1 VSTKAASVAR
11 YVTVVGT
18 ADELGNNAE
27 LTEAGKDAFVQW
39 FRRHYV
45 DDASATLDASH
56 AIEDFAKDEIG
67 FPVWGDDYAVDFDH
81 LLAALASVGIKHQ
94 EHGLLLARPRDA
106 LGVQFGRFLTSGPR
120 SDLVAGI
127 IPCASVGLVV
137 GEAGTLKSWL
147 LASLAVSVAHDAPW
161 LGKHATGGTPDVRR
175 VVYVNF
181 DMPAATLD
189 TRLVYCG
196 DDGRVGRCN
205 YPGLSPAEPEFWIEL
220 EKAMR
225 PALVIID
232 TLGGATP
239 GASERDATFALPLK
253 LARRYANKVD
263 GAVLFAHHSGKEID
277 GAKTVSSV
285 VRGTSALGGD
295 VDVAYHLELLKAAGP
310 KERRA
315 RVSCVKFRDGAD
327 VPAPFVLQL
336 VDGKIGILGSETDFA
351 DELLSAIRANPGVC
365 VSTLARTLGKRKEL
379 TLETADE
386 LVVAGKLRSEISGR
400 TKALYIVD

>member
-1 VSTKAASVAR
+1 MTTKAASVAR

-18 ADELGNNAE
+18 ADEDGTAPAE
-27 LTEAGKDAFVQW
+27 LTEAGKSAFAQW
-39 FRRHYV
+39 FRRNYV
-45 DDASATLDASH
+45 ADASATLDASYP
-56 AIEDFAKDEIG
+56 IEDFAKDESG
-67 FPVWGDDYAVDFDH
+67 FAAWGDDYSVDYDQF
-81 LLAALASVGIKHQ
+81 LAALSGIKQ
-94 EHGLLLARPRDA
+94 GEHGCLLARPRDG
-106 LGVQFGRFLTSGPR
+106 LGVHFGHFLNAGPR
-120 SDLVAGI
+120 VDLVAGL

-137 GEAGTLKSWL
+137 GEAGTLKSWM
-147 LASLAVSVAHDAPW
+147 LASLAVAVAHDAAW
-161 LGKHATGGTPDVRR
+161 LGKHATRGAPDAPR

-181 DMPAATLD
+181 DMPASTLD
-189 TRLVYCG
+189 SRLVYCG

-205 YPGLSPAEPEFWIEL
+205 YPGLSPADPEFWIEL

-225 PALVIID
+225 PELVIID

-239 GASERDATFALPLK
+239 GVSERDATFALPLK

-327 VPAPFVLQL
+327 VPSPFVLQL
-336 VDGKIGILGSETDFA
+336 VDGKIGILGATESLA
-351 DELLSAIRANPGVC
+351 DEVLSALRANPGV
-365 VSTLARTLGKRKEL
+365 SSSALAKSLH
-379 TLETADE
+379 
-386 LVVAGKLRSEISGR
+386 R
-400 TKALYIVD
+400 TKAVVLEGVAELIATARVRVEGKGRSTGLWPLET